1 MTLTLTILCRH
12 QPRRQASKRLG
23 LRSVV
28 LAILIAKVTKR
39 KIKLTE
45 SNKTVAKTTIHST
58 NLRIAKGIN
67 PTTMTNHLSLS

>member
-23 LRSVV
+23 LLSVV
-28 LAILIAKVTKR
+28 SATLIAKVTKR
-39 KIKLTE
+39 KNKLMV
-45 SNKTVAKTTIHST
+45 SNKTAAKTTIHNT
-58 NLRIAKGIN
+58 NHRIAKRVN